1 MNTQMSVN
9 TGLSAADYDYGR
21 EPSGGALTT
30 QVLRRQNL
38 AFKGTGGVS
47 AGNHS
52 QGFAPAFL
60 DTETGSVYLARFADG
75 RPAPMHLLDGLPREL
90 IVSRDAAGR
99 CLAVKRSLVA
109 GFVQAGRFYTR
120 EQAACCV

>member
-9 TGLSAADYDYGR
+9 TGLSAADYGR
-21 EPSGGALTT
+21 EPPTGILTT

-47 AGNHS
+47 ASNRS

-90 IVSRDAAGR
+90 IVSSDAAGR

>member
-9 TGLSAADYDYGR
+9 TGLSAADYGG
-21 EPSGGALTT
+21 EPPTGILTT

-47 AGNHS
+47 AGNRS

-60 DTETGSVYLARFADG
+60 DMETGSVYLARFADG

-109 GFVQAGRFYTR
+109 GFVQADRFYTR

>member
-1 MNTQMSVN
+1 MNTQSSVS
-9 TGLSAADYDYGR
+9 TGFLAADYGR
-21 EPSGGALTT
+21 EPPTGILTT

-47 AGNHS
+47 AGNRS

-60 DTETGSVYLARFADG
+60 DTETGSIYLARFADG